1 MGAALALAALGEMS
15 EVCVAQTACAAARGG
30 DRAGA
35 AGAVMRPMRGRGGAA
50 GSAGAAGAAG
60 AARGAAPSGGGSGE
74 GLRGRD
80 HNRDRV
86 SGLLLER
93 KDALSTLIGTL
104 IGLSLFSSSPLDFF
118 FGGSLFV
125 VLLLLLS
132 TPEVMDVELQ
142 YSSFK
147 ARHAGGV
154 AHALHAAVAW
164 PKLLTMLMFVARF
177 SSWTSLVAG
186 AYAIY
191 YLVAERSLVALGSAL
206 GVVLTYSLA
215 TRAVAAYGSTAFEL
229 ALAVHALCWAVQ
241 LASFR
246 MNQPLSL
253 SALLEAFVELVVVSP
268 LLVAVEIAI
277 LCGFRKDFARR
288 IQSNVSSIITERKL
302 RSDSESSD

>member
-1 MGAALALAALGEMS
+1 MS
-15 EVCVAQTACAAARGG
+15 ATCVARTACAAARGG
-30 DRAGA
+30 DGGGRPA
-35 AGAVMRPMRGRGGAA
+35 AAQRGGREA
-50 GSAGAAGAAG
+50 GSCSARAGAAGAAG
-60 AARGAAPSGGGSGE
+60 AAR
-74 GLRGRD
+74 RD
-80 HNRDRV
+80 ERERDRV

-93 KDALSTLIGTL
+93 KDAVSTLVGTL
-104 IGLSLFSSSPLDFF
+104 IGLSLFSSSPIDFF

-142 YSSFK
+142 YSSYK
-147 ARHAGGV
+147 ARHATGV

-164 PKLLTMLMFVARF
+164 PKLLTMLVFVARF

-191 YLVAERSLVALGSAL
+191 YLIAERSLVALGSAL

-215 TRAVAAYGSTAFEL
+215 TRAVAAYGSAALEL

-246 MNQPLSL
+246 MNKPLSL
-253 SALLEAFVELVVVSP
+253 SALLEAFIELVVVSP

-302 RSDSESSD
+302 RSDSESSE